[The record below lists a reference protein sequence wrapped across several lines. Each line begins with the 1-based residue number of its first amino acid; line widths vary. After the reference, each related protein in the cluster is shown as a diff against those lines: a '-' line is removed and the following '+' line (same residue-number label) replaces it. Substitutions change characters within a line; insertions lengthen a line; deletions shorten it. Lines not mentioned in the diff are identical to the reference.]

1 MKTVI
6 AILVTMGVLLAIPMS
21 GLAGS
26 STHYSFGFNVGIPL
40 YGPPAYGPNPYWGP
54 PPYYYPPPTVVVV
67 PQQPQTYVQRNQRQE
82 SDYWYYCQNPQ
93 GYYPYI
99 KSCPGG
105 WMKVVP
111 DTVPPGR

>member
-1 MKTVI
+1 MWGYRCT
-6 AILVTMGVLLAIPMS
+6 
-21 GLAGS
+21 GLPHMALGL
-26 STHYSFGFNVGIPL
+26 TGARRLIITPA
-40 YGPPAYGPNPYWGP
+40 PP
-54 PPYYYPPPTVVVV
+54 VVVV